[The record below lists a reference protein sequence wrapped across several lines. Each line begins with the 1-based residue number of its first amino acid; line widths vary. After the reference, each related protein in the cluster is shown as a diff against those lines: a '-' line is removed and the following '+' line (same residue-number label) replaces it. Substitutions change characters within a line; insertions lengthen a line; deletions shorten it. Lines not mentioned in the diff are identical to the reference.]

1 MKSCFI
7 LGGRVSGFSSWARL
21 SWTKFLPVA
30 LVLSSSPGVPFWDP
44 KDLQQCTS
52 QPWSSCLYSCCLLP
66 VPYLML
72 SITLW
77 LDLSG
82 SPILSK
88 QVWLI
93 SGSWSSYFVYPAET
107 QTSVQF
113 ISFGESPTLLRQW
126 DYFEF
131 TVLNIIE
138 CLQKKEKQ
146 RIHSSYPQSCWFC
159 LALMHVSKS

>member
-1 MKSCFI
+1 MTF
-7 LGGRVSGFSSWARL
+7 LNWVSAGC
-21 SWTKFLPVA
+21 
-30 LVLSSSPGVPFWDP
+30 SSSQLQSWCPSGIL
-44 KDLQQCTS
+44 KELQQCTP
-52 QPWSSCLYSCCLLP
+52 QPWSSHLYPCCLLP

-72 SITLW
+72 SITLC
-77 LDLSG
+77 LDPSW

-93 SGSWSSYFVYPAET
+93 SGSWSSCFVYPAET

-113 ISFGESPTLLRQW
+113 ISFGGSPIILRQW
-126 DYFEF
+126 DYFELK
-131 TVLNIIE
+131 VLNIIE

-146 RIHSSYPQSCWFC
+146 RIYSSDPQSCWFC